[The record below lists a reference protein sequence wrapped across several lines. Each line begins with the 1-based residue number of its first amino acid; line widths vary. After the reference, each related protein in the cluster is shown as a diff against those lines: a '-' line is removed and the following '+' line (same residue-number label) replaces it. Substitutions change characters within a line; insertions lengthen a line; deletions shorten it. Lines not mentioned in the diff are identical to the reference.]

1 MDEIHLH
8 IDRLILH
15 GADLH
20 AERHEEVRAALVS
33 ELARLL
39 YDRDLNG
46 AVARGGAWS
55 SLTAAPADLSRT
67 TSPAKLGC
75 AIAHSIHGGIAQ

>member
-15 GADLH
+15 GAELH

-39 YDRDLNG
+39 HERDLNG
-46 AVARGGAWS
+46 AIARGGAWS
-55 SLTAAPADLSRT
+55 RFTAAVADLSRT
-67 TSPAKLGC
+67 TSPAELGC
-75 AIAHSIHGGIAQ
+75 AIAHSIHGRIAQ